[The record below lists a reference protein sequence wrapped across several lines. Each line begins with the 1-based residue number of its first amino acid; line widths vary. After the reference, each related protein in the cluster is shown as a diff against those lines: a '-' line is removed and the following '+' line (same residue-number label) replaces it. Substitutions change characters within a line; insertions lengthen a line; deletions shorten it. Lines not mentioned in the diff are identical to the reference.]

1 MADIALFPVSV
12 FLPVTAIGINVARV
26 TLPVPH
32 MMQQA
37 QLIQISGSLQALTT
51 GPFTVEVRRKA
62 GALLATLTWNAA
74 GDQIIEALNDIF
86 DQPNGGPRFD
96 VTALGVGA
104 LNCYVTAWFA
114 AAM

>member
-1 MADIALFPVSV
+1 MTDIAIFPVSV
-12 FLPVTAIGINVARV
+12 GLPVTAIGINVARV
-26 TLPVPH
+26 TLPIPQI
-32 MMQQA
+32 MQQA
-37 QLIQISGSLQALTT
+37 QLIHISGSLQALTT

-96 VTALGVGA
+96 VTAIGVGA